1 MLRMRCSAC
10 ASPLRTA
17 PLAARF
23 LLLFFWANFL
33 AFAQQQ
39 QPNSYAGF
47 EGRKVQT
54 VDVSATPL
62 MDVSSFRPMIRQKAG
77 QPFSQAAVRESINAL
92 RNTKLF
98 SQVKLNVT
106 PQENGLKLVFVLE
119 PAYYVGHLSFPGA
132 VHAFPYT
139 RLLQAANIPAQSAFT
154 NDLPPQGQNALTHFL
169 QTNGYFLA
177 SVAPQ
182 ADWDQQHMIV
192 NLTFA
197 CNLNKLARVG
207 AIEIE
212 GVPPANA
219 AKLRAAMNSLWAKLK
234 RTSLKSGQKY
244 SIQRIYQ
251 GVAHIREELADQG
264 RLAPTV
270 RFVSAKY
277 DPQTNRALLT
287 FQVVLGPKVSVEVTG
302 AHLWKRTQK
311 RLIPIYQESAVDE
324 DLIYEGHLNILNYM
338 QSKGY
343 FDASVQA
350 QVTHDPELT
359 RVVYAVDKGKRHKV
373 EGVYFDGNRHFD
385 DDRLE
390 SVSSVKKGH
399 FLFDLFHIF
408 SHGDFSETLVS
419 KTVNSVETLYKNA
432 GFADVSVTPHV
443 HDYDPNVDVTF
454 TINEGPQDTVG
465 ALRIQGDK
473 GEPLQ
478 IRSLNLAPGKPYS
491 ANLLQMDRNAILAR
505 YFNNG
510 YLNAKFESSVTPEPG
525 RPHVQDVIYKITEG
539 PQARINQ
546 VVYLGQKQTRESF
559 IRAVSKADVSPEQPL
574 SQGRFYQAEDELYNA
589 GVFDWVSV
597 QPRKPVSTQ
606 TQEDVLVQVHESK
619 RNTIEFGGGIEVI
632 PRNGNI
638 PVGFVAIP
646 GLPQIGLGSKFTVSQ
661 RSIFTPRG
669 SFEFDRRNI
678 FGRAETASI
687 ATILSRLRQS
697 GSLTYSDPRF
707 FGSGWSSLT
716 SFTGTRTTENP
727 IFTAVFGQAAF
738 QVEKPL
744 DAQKTKNVIFR
755 YAYQQT
761 ALSNLLIPGL
771 VLPQDQHVRTS
782 TVSVEYL
789 RDSRDN
795 PLDAHRGV
803 FQTYNFAVTP
813 SAFGSSADF
822 VRMMAQNAFY
832 IPVSSRLTW
841 ASNIRLGFT
850 IPFAGSTVP
859 LSERFFSG
867 GADSLRGFPIN
878 GAGPQ
883 RAVTACSNPAD
894 SSTCT
899 QISVPVG
906 GNMLF
911 ILNSEAR
918 FPLPEISSLSGV
930 LFYDGGN
937 VYSNINFSQLVSNY
951 TNTVGFG
958 VRYKTPVGPVRLD
971 IGYRLTSVPGVKALQ
986 YFVTLGQAF

>member
-1 MLRMRCSAC
+1 MPAGCS
-10 ASPLRTA
+10 SGGESRLRTA
-17 PLAARF
+17 LIAARF
-23 LLLFFWANFL
+23 LLLILGISFPV
-33 AFAQQQ
+33 FAQQQ
-39 QPNSYAGF
+39 QPTSYAGF
-47 EGRKVQT
+47 EGRKVET

-62 MDVSSFRPMIRQKAG
+62 MDVTSFRAMIRQKAG
-77 QPFSQAAVRESINAL
+77 QPFSQAAVRETITAL
-92 RNTKLF
+92 QNTKLF
-98 SQVKLNVT
+98 SSVKLNVT
-106 PQENGLKLVFVLE
+106 PQQNGLKLVFVLE

-132 VHAFPYT
+132 IRAFPYT
-139 RLLQAANIPAQSAFT
+139 RLLQSANIPAQSAFT
-154 NDLPPQGQNALTHFL
+154 NDLPPQGQKALQHFF

-177 SVAPQ
+177 SVQPKP
-182 ADWDQQHMIV
+182 DWDQQHMIV

-197 CNLNKLARVG
+197 CDLKKLARIG
-207 AIEIE
+207 EIEID
-212 GVPPANA
+212 GVSPAEA
-219 AKLRAAMNSLWAKLK
+219 DKLRGAMDSIWAKLK
-234 RTSLKSGQKY
+234 RSSLKSGQKY
-244 SIQRIYQ
+244 SIHKVYQ
-251 GVAHIREELADQG
+251 GVAHMRDELADQG

-270 RFVSAKY
+270 RFVSAEYNPK
-277 DPQTNRALLT
+277 TNRALLK
-287 FQVVLGPKVSVEVTG
+287 FQVDLGPKVQIQVTG
-302 AHLWKRTQK
+302 THLWKRTQK
-311 RLIPIYQESAVDE
+311 KLIPVYQENAVDE
-324 DLIYEGHLNILNYM
+324 DLIYEGRLNILNYVE
-338 QSKGY
+338 SKGY

-350 QVTHDPELT
+350 NVTRDPELT
-359 RVVYAVDKGKRHKV
+359 RIVYAVDKGKRHKV
-373 EGVYFDGNRHFD
+373 EGVYFDGNHRFD

-390 SVSSVKKGH
+390 SVSAVKKGH
-399 FLFDLFHIF
+399 FLFSLFHIF
-408 SHGDFSETLVS
+408 SHGNFSQALVS

-432 GFADVSVTPHV
+432 GFAEVSVTPHV
-443 HDYDPNVDVTF
+443 KDYDPDVDVTF
-454 TINEGPQDTVG
+454 TINEGPQDRVG
-465 ALRIQGDK
+465 AVRVEGDK
-473 GEPLQ
+473 SDHLN
-478 IRSLNLAPGKPYS
+478 IRSFNLAPGKPYS
-491 ANLLQMDRNAILAR
+491 ANSLQMDRNAILAG

-510 YLNAKFESSVTPEPG
+510 YLNAKFDSSVTPEPG
-525 RPHVQDVIYKITEG
+525 RPHVKDVVYKITEG
-539 PQARINQ
+539 PQARVNQ

-559 IRAVSKADVSPEQPL
+559 IRAVSKSDVNSEQPL

-619 RNTIEFGGGIEVI
+619 RNTIEFGGGVEII
-632 PRNGNI
+632 PRNGNL

-661 RSIFTPRG
+661 KSLFTPRG

-697 GSLTYSDPRF
+697 GSITYSDPRF
-707 FGSGWSSLT
+707 FGSGFSSLM

-744 DAQKTKNVIFR
+744 DARKMKNVIFR

-782 TVSVEYL
+782 TVSGEYL

-803 FQTYNFAVTP
+803 FQTFDFGITP

-822 VRMMAQNAFY
+822 IRMSGQNAFY
-832 IPVSSRLTW
+832 IPARSWLTW
-841 ASNIRLGFT
+841 ANNIRLGFT

-859 LSERFFSG
+859 LSERFFTG

-883 RAVTACSNPAD
+883 RAVTACGNPAD
-894 SSTCT
+894 ASTCT
-899 QISVPVG
+899 LISVPVG
-906 GNMLF
+906 GDMLF

-918 FPLPEISSLSGV
+918 FPLPLVSSLGGV

-951 TNTVGFG
+951 TNTLGFG
-958 VRYKTPVGPVRLD
+958 LRYKTPVGPVRFD

>member
-1 MLRMRCSAC
+1 MLRAFCFICEGR
-10 ASPLRTA
+10 LRTA

-23 LLLFFWANFL
+23 LLLFFWASFL

-39 QPNSYAGF
+39 QPTSYAGF
-47 EGRKVQT
+47 EGRKVET
-54 VDVSATPL
+54 VNVSATPL
-62 MDVSSFRPMIRQKAG
+62 MDVTTFRAMIRQKAG
-77 QPFSQAAVRESINAL
+77 QPFSQTAVRESIAAL
-92 RNTKLF
+92 QNTKLF
-98 SQVKLNVT
+98 SSVKLNVT
-106 PQENGLKLVFVLE
+106 PLQNGLKLVFVLE

-139 RLLQAANIPAQSAFT
+139 RLLQSANIPAQSAFT
-154 NDLPPQGQNALTHFL
+154 NDLPPQGQKALQHFF

-177 SVAPQ
+177 TVAPHD
-182 ADWDQQHMIV
+182 DWDQQHMIV

-197 CNLNKLARVG
+197 CNLKKLAKVG
-207 AIEIE
+207 AIDIE
-212 GVPPANA
+212 GVPPTEAQ
-219 AKLRAAMNSLWAKLK
+219 KLRGAMDSLWDKLR

-251 GVAHIREELADQG
+251 GVAHIRAKLADEG

-270 RFVSAKY
+270 RFASANY

-287 FQVVLGPKVSVEVTG
+287 FQVDLGPKVSVQVTG

-324 DLIYEGHLNILNYM
+324 DLVYEGRLNILNYM

-350 QVTHDPELT
+350 QVTRDPELT
-359 RVVYAVDKGKRHKV
+359 RIVYAINKGKRHKV
-373 EGVYFDGNRHFD
+373 EGVYFDGNHRFD
-385 DDRLE
+385 EDRLE
-390 SVSSVKKGH
+390 AISSVKKGH

-408 SHGDFSETLVS
+408 SHGDFSEALVS
-419 KTVNSVETLYKNA
+419 KTVNSIETLYKNA
-432 GFADVSVTPHV
+432 GFAEVSVTPHV
-443 HDYDPNVDVTF
+443 KDYDPDVDVTF
-454 TINEGPQDTVG
+454 TITEGPQDKVG
-465 ALRIQGDK
+465 ALRIEGDND
-473 GEPLQ
+473 EPLQ
-478 IRSLNLAPGKPYS
+478 TRSLNLAPGKPYS
-491 ANLLQMDRNAILAR
+491 ANLLQMDRNNILAR
-505 YFNNG
+505 YFNDG
-510 YLNAKFESSVTPEPG
+510 YLNAKFDSSVAPEPD
-525 RPHVQDVIYKITEG
+525 RPHLKNVIYKITEG
-539 PQARINQ
+539 PQAHVNQ

-559 IRAVSKADVSPEQPL
+559 IRAVSKSDVSPEQPL
-574 SQGRFYQAEDELYNA
+574 SQGRFYQAENELYNA

-619 RNTIEFGGGIEVI
+619 RNTIEFGGGIEII
-632 PRNGNI
+632 PRNGNL

-646 GLPQIGLGSKFTVSQ
+646 GLPQIGLGSKFSVSQ
-661 RSIFTPRG
+661 KSIFTPRG

-697 GSLTYSDPRF
+697 GSLSYSDPRF
-707 FGSGWSSLT
+707 FGSGWSSLA

-738 QVEKPL
+738 QVKKPL
-744 DAQKTKNVIFR
+744 DAQKIKNVIFR

-782 TVSVEYL
+782 TVSGEYL

-803 FQTYNFAVTP
+803 FQTFDFGITP

-822 VRMMAQNAFY
+822 IRMSGQNAFY
-832 IPVSSRLTW
+832 VPVLSWLTW

-850 IPFAGSTVP
+850 IPFAGSSVP

-899 QISVPVG
+899 LISVPVG
-906 GNMLF
+906 GDMLF

-918 FPLPEISSLSGV
+918 FPLPEINNLGGV
-930 LFYDGGN
+930 FFYDGGN
-937 VYSNINFSQLVSNY
+937 VYSNINFNQLASNY